1 MLIGRFFPLPVD
13 VAGDADAPQ
22 VKRVLMLYSLGR
34 DFAPDDA
41 VSSAFRTELAQQSA
55 TPRSNRKNL
64 PTTKQEVQMITR
76 RAFVAA
82 ALAAPVVPLASAMAQ
97 AVKEPA
103 KQADFLFVQTAKGMT
118 FDKSANKLTL
128 DGISST
134 TLFFSDRPERIAG
147 NMKTTAFVP
156 FWSTGKDSFLKDP
169 PNADVS
175 ILEGDKL
182 HQIVVVLQAPELKSD
197 ALTYT
202 VKVLQGDMPAKGADV
217 SVFIDIIGMP
227 MTPLSYAGASR
238 RMYRRA
244 YWR

>member
-1 MLIGRFFPLPVD
+1 
-13 VAGDADAPQ
+13 
-22 VKRVLMLYSLGR
+22 
-34 DFAPDDA
+34 
-41 VSSAFRTELAQQSA
+41 
-55 TPRSNRKNL
+55 
-64 PTTKQEVQMITR
+64 MITR
-76 RAFVAA
+76 RKFIAA
-82 ALAAPVVPLASAMAQ
+82 ALAASLVPLWSAMAQ
-97 AVKEPA
+97 TPKEQPV

-128 DGISST
+128 EGVSST
-134 TLFFSDRPERIAG
+134 TLFFSNRPERIAG

-169 PNADVS
+169 PNADIS
-175 ILEGDKL
+175 IIEGDKL
-182 HQIVVVLQAPELKSD
+182 RQVVVVLQAPELKSD

-227 MTPLSYAGASR
+227 MTPLSYAGAGR